1 MQVYGRK
8 SVHRA
13 HLQSRPPISQ
23 PCIASSPGAGGLPCD
38 TKLRVFQP
46 RNPRKARSTRVR
58 WGMAWLKV
66 FARLIKTTTATDDE
80 VCVCEWYY
88 AYPFSEEREPELRQ
102 QRVLETRSWHDPQQN
117 DLSHSR
123 ELRKTSDGLNHPS
136 G

>member
-1 MQVYGRK
+1 MR
-8 SVHRA
+8 HNTA
-13 HLQSRPPISQ
+13 
-23 PCIASSPGAGGLPCD
+23 
-38 TKLRVFQP
+38 RVSTAKP
-46 RNPRKARSTRVR
+46 EEGSTRVR

-80 VCVCEWYY
+80 VCVCEWHY
-88 AYPFSEEREPELRQ
+88 AYPFSEEHEPERRE

-123 ELRKTSDGLNHPS
+123 GLRKTSDGLNHPS